1 MSLDP
6 VLLAVIANR
15 MDSIVREM
23 ENTLLRSGRSAVLNQ
38 ARDFSCALV
47 TGDARLLAS
56 AEGLPVH
63 VIGMEFLAQA
73 VTDLHDDISDGDAFL
88 HNDPYLGNT
97 HPADHVILVP
107 IIWEGVHLFT
117 AAAKAHQADC
127 GNSQPTTYMPYAR
140 DVYEE
145 GSLIFPAVRVQRDFK
160 DIDDIIRMCRRRI
173 RVPEQW
179 YGDYLAML
187 GAARIGEARLK
198 ELCAKYG
205 RETLSAFV
213 EEWFDY
219 SENRIAHVIS
229 NMRKGVIVGS
239 GCHDPFG
246 PAPDGIPIN
255 VTVTVDPDAGM
266 IEIDLTDNIDC
277 LPAGLNESR
286 TCAMNNCMTGVFNSI
301 DPDIPHNAG
310 TFRRVQVKL
319 RENCVVGIPT
329 FPHSCSVATTNVGE
343 RLVVTTQRSIAD
355 AWPGYGLAEGAC
367 GIGPG
372 FAVVSGT
379 DYRKGDDAYVNQKFL
394 GSQGGPAGP
403 DIDGWVTYGNAVTNG
418 LMFRDSVEIDELKY
432 PIRVREIRIRQ
443 DSEGAGRRRGAPGA
457 IVAYG
462 PKRDTMT
469 AAYVTDGHFH
479 PPRGTQGGGDGAS
492 SEPYKLL
499 VDGTRGAAAADLPG
513 GHPARRDARPSP
525 LGRWRLRR
533 PARARARAGARRRAL
548 RLHLPRARERRLR
561 GRVRRRPRRRLPR
574 ARRGRDRATARRGAM
589 TTFPGNRLDGKVA
602 IVTGASSG
610 IGAAIAEAMAQAG
623 ANVVLVGRD
632 ADRLARASPLC
643 ARGAARRS
651 SPTSPP
657 TTRRSASCR
666 ARWTRSAASTDRA
679 LGRHLRAQAV
689 PRVPRR
695 VARRAVARQ
704 RARALRDHAR
714 GAGAPARGLLGDLHL
729 LDRRARSASRTRPP
743 TARRRARSSMLVKSL
758 ADGVRPARRACQR
771 DRPGQHPLADERGV
785 LPVARVRARDDRGAP
800 RPAASAS
807 SRTSPRP
814 SSSWPRRPPAT
825 STASRCSW
833 TAAGRLEDGV
843 RLAVPAWFP
852 REAVQASARVNVTCV
867 TPLGEEVASTS

>member
-1 MSLDP
+1 MSFDP

-15 MDSIVREM
+15 LDSIVREM

-38 ARDFSCALV
+38 ARDFSCALI

-56 AEGLPVH
+56 AEGLPEH

-73 VTDLHDDISDGDAFL
+73 VTDLHDDISEGDAFL

-107 IIWEGVHLFT
+107 VMWEGVHLFT

-145 GSLIFPAVRVQRDFK
+145 GSLIFPAVRVQRDYE

-198 ELCAKYG
+198 ELCAKHG
-205 RETLSAFV
+205 RELLEAFV

-229 NMRKGVIVGS
+229 QMPKGQIVGS
-239 GCHDPFG
+239 GRHDPFG

-255 VTVTVDPDAGM
+255 VSITVDPEAGM

-277 LPAGLNESR
+277 LPAGLNQSR

-310 TFRRVQVKL
+310 TFRRVQVRL
-319 RENCVVGIPT
+319 RDNCVVGVPT

-379 DYRKGDDAYVNQKFL
+379 DYRKGDDPYVNQKFL

-403 DIDGWVTYGNAVTNG
+403 EIDGWVTYGNAVTNG
-418 LMFRDSVEIDELKY
+418 LMFRDSIEIDELKY
-432 PIRVREIRIRQ
+432 PIRVRELRIRQ

-479 PPRGTQGGGDGAS
+479 PPRGTQGGGDGAP

-499 VDGTRGAAAADLPG
+499 ADGTEVPLRPISLEEILPG
-513 GHPARRDARPSP
+513 EFLGHRLSGGGGYGDPHERETELVRDDVLAGFISLSRARGVYGVAFAEGPLDAS
-525 LGRWRLRR
+525 LAVDDTETARLR
-533 PARARARAGARRRAL
+533 
-548 RLHLPRARERRLR
+548 E
-561 GRVRRRPRRRLPR
+561 
-574 ARRGRDRATARRGAM
+574 TAR
-589 TTFPGNRLDGKVA
+589 
-602 IVTGASSG
+602 
-610 IGAAIAEAMAQAG
+610 
-623 ANVVLVGRD
+623 
-632 ADRLARASPLC
+632 
-643 ARGAARRS
+643 
-651 SPTSPP
+651 
-657 TTRRSASCR
+657 
-666 ARWTRSAASTDRA
+666 
-679 LGRHLRAQAV
+679 
-689 PRVPRR
+689 
-695 VARRAVARQ
+695 
-704 RARALRDHAR
+704 
-714 GAGAPARGLLGDLHL
+714 
-729 LDRRARSASRTRPP
+729 
-743 TARRRARSSMLVKSL
+743 
-758 ADGVRPARRACQR
+758 
-771 DRPGQHPLADERGV
+771 
-785 LPVARVRARDDRGAP
+785 
-800 RPAASAS
+800 
-807 SRTSPRP
+807 
-814 SSSWPRRPPAT
+814 
-825 STASRCSW
+825 
-833 TAAGRLEDGV
+833 
-843 RLAVPAWFP
+843 
-852 REAVQASARVNVTCV
+852 
-867 TPLGEEVASTS
+867 

>member
-561 GRVRRRPRRRLPR
+561 RRVRRRPRRRLPR

-589 TTFPGNRLDGKVA
+589 TTFPGNRLDGKTA

-632 ADRLARASPLC
+632 AERL
-643 ARGAARRS
+643 AARR
-651 SPTSPP
+651 
-657 TTRRSASCR
+657 RS
-666 ARWTRSAASTDRA
+666 
-679 LGRHLRAQAV
+679 V
-689 PRVPRR
+689 
-695 VARRAVARQ
+695 
-704 RARALRDHAR
+704 R
-714 GAGAPARGLLGDLHL
+714 GAQRDDHRRR
-729 LDRRARSASRTRPP
+729 DR
-743 TARRRARSSMLVKSL
+743 RRRAR
-758 ADGVRPARRACQR
+758 AHRAGR
-771 DRPGQHPLADERGV
+771 AG
-785 LPVARVRARDDRGAP
+785 RVRA
-800 RPAASAS
+800 
-807 SRTSPRP
+807 
-814 SSSWPRRPPAT
+814 
-825 STASRCSW
+825 
-833 TAAGRLEDGV
+833 
-843 RLAVPAWFP
+843 
-852 REAVQASARVNVTCV
+852 
-867 TPLGEEVASTS
+867 AST